1 MEKYLTSKQA
11 AEFLG
16 YTDATLRYSRVTG
29 ILGGVA
35 APKHYKKGR
44 RVLYKSCDLDQW
56 VQNSD
61 EGESA

>member
-16 YTDATLRYSRVTG
+16 YTEATLRYSRVNG
-29 ILGGVA
+29 ELGGTV

-44 RVLYKSCDLDQW
+44 RVLYKASDLDQW
-56 VQNSD
+56 VQDSED
-61 EGESA
+61 GESA